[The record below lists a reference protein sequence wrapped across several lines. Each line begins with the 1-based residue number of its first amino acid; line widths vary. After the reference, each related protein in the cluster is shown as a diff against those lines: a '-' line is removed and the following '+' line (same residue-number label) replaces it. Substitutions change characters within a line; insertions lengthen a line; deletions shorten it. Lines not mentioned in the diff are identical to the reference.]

1 MNSFLNKVRKL
12 VQFRSQVTSV
22 AEILNRL
29 KISQS
34 QREIQKV
41 EKALRE
47 LGWTCVDSITN
58 AWLPPGVTPKVE
70 VLPKEEKEQE
80 SESENY
86 VLPAHLQDWQKSGVD
101 RNLTCLN
108 IISVSGDN
116 AYEKLLYGLDGS
128 ARRNDGRLRDYYLN
142 KYKHLDYGGWWCSG
156 IDVLTGKDSDWGC
169 FKPDRPRTPHQ
180 KNKPQKYEQ
189 PEGVPSEIFALR
201 VTDEVWD
208 KISDRYGVLR
218 SGNSFWDWVRAN
230 PQLPIVITEGAKKAG
245 ALLCQGHVAIALP
258 GINNGCR
265 NNGITSELIPQ
276 LHHFCQRWRE
286 FVIAFDQDKKYK
298 TRKNVTS
305 AILTMGKLF
314 KAETCQV
321 SVLEWR
327 PEKGKGIDDA
337 IVKEGSEFLEGLLE
351 NRIGLEDYEQA
362 RKERAPRLDA
372 AELIEFCE
380 GEFEDRLS
388 YDELRGEVL
397 LDKKVFDLANTTKVW
412 FVRTFGYQCGK
423 EDLLDTLLFLAQEKR
438 FNPVHQYLNS
448 IRSSQPVSID
458 NLATRYF
465 GTTNPLYDEMIRK
478 WLIGAVAR
486 ALNPGCQMDY
496 ALILVGKQG
505 QLKSSFFR
513 ALGGE
518 FFDDSIKDIPTDDA
532 HLTLNSCWIAELAE
546 FDRITQK
553 KEASDIKHFITQRK
567 PRFRKKYDREIS
579 EHPRRTVIC
588 GSVNKNPQFLLDE
601 TGNRRFWIIPVP
613 DSVLQIDIERL
624 NAERDGIWATALAAL
639 LAGEIPMLDREYEL
653 LSEENN
659 KRFEAS
665 DEWESDIAAYLE
677 GRELVS
683 VSEILEMA
691 FNLET
696 AKHDRKVQMRVT
708 RILSKLGW
716 EKLGMRL
723 HRGKR
728 QQVWCDVL
736 QTSNMAFS
744 DNFSRS
750 SEKVERLRLESAYQS
765 EQEIKPSQPQN
776 ERLRLDEQE
785 EFGVFSAV
793 DFSSSKSQ
801 PLSTFKKKVE
811 RVKEETES
819 ELQDLL
825 STSQPFSK
833 IQKKEGKTPGL
844 PIIHDTT
851 DSKDEIEDAK
861 GCQNSE
867 KVVTSSPSLV
877 KGDFV
882 EFEGEVWEVIKPGGT
897 YAQIKRGDEKKII
910 AVWQLQKVEEG

>member
-22 AEILNRL
+22 SEILNRL

-34 QREIQKV
+34 QREVQKV
-41 EKALRE
+41 ENALRQ
-47 LGWTCVDSITN
+47 LNWTCVDSVSN
-58 AWLPPGVTPKVE
+58 AWLPPGMTPKVE
-70 VLPKEEKEQE
+70 VLPKEERERE
-80 SESENY
+80 SESENR
-86 VLPAHLQDWQKSGVD
+86 VLPAHLQDWSKSGVD
-101 RNLTCLN
+101 QKLACLN

-128 ARRNDGRLRDYYLN
+128 ARRNDGRLRDYYIN

-156 IDVLTGKDSDWGC
+156 IDVLTGKDSEWGC

-180 KNKPQKYEQ
+180 KNKPLKYEH
-189 PEGVPSEIFALR
+189 PESVAAELFALR
-201 VTDEVWD
+201 VTDEVWER
-208 KISDRYGVLR
+208 IAERQGVEK

-230 PQLPIVITEGAKKAG
+230 AQLPIVITEGAKKAG
-245 ALLCQGHVAIALP
+245 SLLCAGHIAIALP
-258 GINNGCR
+258 GINNGYR
-265 NNGITSELIPQ
+265 NNGVSPDLIPPLQ
-276 LHHFCQRWRE
+276 HFCQRWRE
-286 FVIAFDQDKKYK
+286 FVFAFDQDKAYK
-298 TRKNVTS
+298 TRKNVTN
-305 AILTMGKLF
+305 AIVTMGRLF
-314 KAETCQV
+314 KESGCLV
-321 SVLEWR
+321 SIAEWR
-327 PEKGKGIDDA
+327 PERGKGIDDV
-337 IVKEGSEFLEGLLE
+337 IVSQGRDFLEGILE
-351 NRIGLEDYEQA
+351 SRVNLEEYEQA
-362 RKERAPRLDA
+362 RKNRAPRLDA

-388 YDELRGEVL
+388 YDDLRGEVL
-397 LDKKVFDLANTTKVW
+397 LDRKVFDLANTTKVW
-412 FVRTFGYQCGK
+412 FVRKFGYQCGK

-448 IRSSQPVSID
+448 IRSSQQLSID

-465 GTTNPLYDEMIRK
+465 GTNNPLYDVMIRK

-601 TGNRRFWIIPVP
+601 TGNRRFWVIPVP
-613 DSVLQIDIERL
+613 DSVLTIDIERL
-624 NAERDGIWATALAAL
+624 TAERDGIWATALAAH
-639 LAGEIPMLDREYEL
+639 LAGEIPMLDREFEL

-665 DEWESDIAAYLE
+665 DEWESDIAAYLK

-683 VSEILEMA
+683 VSEILEEA
-691 FNLET
+691 FDLES
-696 AKHDRKVQMRVT
+696 AKHDRKVQMRVA

-716 EKLGMRL
+716 EKLGVRL

-728 QQVWCDVL
+728 QQVWCEVL
-736 QTSNMAFS
+736 QTSNMAFY
-744 DNFSRS
+744 DRFSKNG
-750 SEKVERLRLESAYQS
+750 EKVVRLCLEAAYQS

-776 ERLRLDEQE
+776 KGCDESGQV

-793 DFSSSKSQ
+793 DSDASKSQ
-801 PLSTFKKKVE
+801 PITTFKNKV
-811 RVKEETES
+811 VTSKEETGSDIQES
-819 ELQDLL
+819 IT
-825 STSQPFSK
+825 TSQPFSK
-833 IQKKEGKTPGL
+833 TQKKEGKKPGL
-844 PIIHDTT
+844 PIIHNTT
-851 DSKDEIEDAK
+851 DSKDEQEDAK

-867 KVVTSSPSLV
+867 KVVTSSAPLV

-882 EFEGEVWEVIKPGGT
+882 EFEGCVWEVINPGGT
-897 YAQIKRGDEKKII
+897 YAQIRCGDEKKLI